1 MSDDRIDNLRK
12 DAFDA
17 IEGVR
22 NELGEKVE
30 KVHRRM
36 FENNGH
42 KAVVV
47 ELDDIHNDIMKA
59 NIQSGKAL
67 EAAHRLRKY
76 CGLSESPAPGEG
88 RCMINEV
95 SELWSSIKRTAKL
108 WAGAAVFA
116 FVLIF
121 AVSAWNGWTTHKQMT
136 QVVKEFSELRAALK
150 P

>member
-12 DAFDA
+12 DAFEA

-22 NELGEKVE
+22 AELGEKVD

-42 KAVVV
+42 KAVVA
-47 ELDDIHNDIMKA
+47 ELDDIQHEILKA
-59 NIQSGKAL
+59 NIQSGRAL
-67 EAAHRLRKY
+67 EETLRIKKY
-76 CGLSESPAPGEG
+76 CGLPESRTAGEG
-88 RCMINEV
+88 TCMINEV
-95 SELWSSIKRTAKL
+95 ADLWKSIKKTAKL

-136 QVVKEFSELRAALK
+136 QVVREFSELRAALK